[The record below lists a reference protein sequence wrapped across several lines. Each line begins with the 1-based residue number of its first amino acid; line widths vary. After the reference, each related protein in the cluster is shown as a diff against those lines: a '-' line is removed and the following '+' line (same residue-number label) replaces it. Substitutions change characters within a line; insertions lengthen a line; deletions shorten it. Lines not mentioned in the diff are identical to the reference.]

1 MIMQKKKIPC
11 IKTGDFAKLCNMLDN
26 FKESANMYG
35 SYLLSLSCLNAD
47 NKKIKEALLN
57 KALGFTTQEVTE
69 EYGLSGDDLVLQKRK
84 TSTKSYPPDLTALQM
99 ILGKEVESENEF
111 QKMTDEELQ
120 KEKERL
126 IKLLKEKK

>member
-1 MIMQKKKIPC
+1 MS
-11 IKTGDFAKLCNMLDN
+11 N
-26 FKESANMYG
+26 
-35 SYLLSLSCLNAD
+35 

-126 IKLLKEKK
+126 IKLLKEKEWRL